1 MYGYRTHILSL
12 ALDAAS
18 LFCSIRNHSRKP
30 LSLAHMKSK
39 LLFPS
44 FLVWFYSRSTAQLW
58 YVFAALLHHRAHKPS
73 PRASITP
80 KHHRSER
87 ATGEGCSLC
96 AFFLF
101 NHTSCLHNDAA
112 VGMSGVSIKK
122 THFYFRLC
130 IPASCDECFSSLL
143 HAVHASNLH

>member
-87 ATGEGCSLC
+87 ATGKGCSLC
-96 AFFLF
+96 AFFYLIILLVF
-101 NHTSCLHNDAA
+101 TTMPLLGCRRYLSNEPTFTFVDA
-112 VGMSGVSIKK
+112 
-122 THFYFRLC
+122 Y
-130 IPASCDECFSSLL
+130 LL
-143 HAVHASNLH
+143 HAEHASNLH